1 MTNPGHGPFEVR
13 FKESA
18 EDFLSGLTPRY
29 YGRVMTAV
37 RGLMDNPY
45 PDEQAKIPLPFPFPY
60 GSIGF
65 RASGFFIAYELADA
79 TTIRILN
86 IGWDNPDYWG

>member
-18 EDFLSGLTPRY
+18 ENFLAGLTPRH

-37 RGLMDNPY
+37 RSLMDDPC
-45 PDEQAKIPLPFPFPY
+45 PDERTRIRLPLPFRY
-60 GSIGF
+60 GSIGW
-65 RASGFFIAYELADA
+65 RVSGFFITYEFVDE
-79 TTIRILN
+79 TTLRVLS
-86 IGWDNPDYWG
+86 IGWVNPDYWG